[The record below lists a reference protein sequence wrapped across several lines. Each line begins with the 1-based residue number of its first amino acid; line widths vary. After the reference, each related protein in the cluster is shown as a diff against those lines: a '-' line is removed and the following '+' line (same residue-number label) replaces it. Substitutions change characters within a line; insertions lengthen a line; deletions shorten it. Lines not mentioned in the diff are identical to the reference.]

1 MSLTYGVP
9 AERVKLQ
16 NHMEYIQFINN
27 GNKPEDFVYNL
38 APFCSQDATEVKSE
52 NQTRSKNNFAPCKR
66 AKSVLTQSQIQAEM
80 RAQRSQSV
88 QKSVLLKRFKLP
100 NLLTNYVV
108 EPAKQ
113 LN

>member
-1 MSLTYGVP
+1 
-9 AERVKLQ
+9 
-16 NHMEYIQFINN
+16 MEYIQFINT

-38 APFCSQDATEVKSE
+38 APFGSQTPTEVKSE
-52 NQTRSKNNFAPCKR
+52 SKERSQNHFVPCKR